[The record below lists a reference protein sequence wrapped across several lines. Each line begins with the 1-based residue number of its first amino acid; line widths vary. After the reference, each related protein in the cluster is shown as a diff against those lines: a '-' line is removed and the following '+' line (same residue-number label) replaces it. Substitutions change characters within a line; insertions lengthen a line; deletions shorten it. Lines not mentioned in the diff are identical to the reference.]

1 MSPLEI
7 GEGYVPAFIRDEIL
21 PNLPRQSGE
30 GIHRALYD
38 LARVLTPYR
47 TVAEREAILRRYA
60 SQCER
65 HVPENEI
72 ADALR
77 CGALHAWR
85 PNGYTSCGDGE
96 GSKAMRGG
104 PRGFDLATFKE
115 FVVGEPRIT
124 AERLIETESD
134 SRRRGKSCRFP

>member
-1 MSPLEI
+1 MASLDI
-7 GEGYVPAFIRDEIL
+7 GSGYVPDFIRNEVL

-60 SQCER
+60 SPCER

-72 ADALR
+72 TDALR
-77 CGALHAWR
+77 CGALRAWR
-85 PNGYTSCGDGE
+85 PNGYTSCGGE
-96 GSKAMRGG
+96 GSKAMRGAQG
-104 PRGFDLATFKE
+104 GSTLRRSGRLSQVRHVLTPNGSERG
-115 FVVGEPRIT
+115 V
-124 AERLIETESD
+124 
-134 SRRRGKSCRFP
+134 RFPSKG

>member
-1 MSPLEI
+1 MTPLEI
-7 GEGYVPAFIRDEIL
+7 GDYVPAFIRDEIL

-65 HVPENEI
+65 HVPENDRT
-72 ADALR
+72 ATRHAAMARGVRL
-77 CGALHAWR
+77 CGGAQGALTLR
-85 PNGYTSCGDGE
+85 RS
-96 GSKAMRGG
+96 GSLSRMRRVLMRSGSFGG
-104 PRGFDLATFKE
+104 
-115 FVVGEPRIT
+115 V
-124 AERLIETESD
+124 
-134 SRRRGKSCRFP
+134 RFALMNKIR